1 MLFDK
6 SVYLCSVKKNKGYK
20 VMKRIVVLST
30 AAHRG
35 LIERHGALLSLV
47 SKTVVSKFYG
57 EVRLYFDS
65 DDDFS
70 VFSAGLY
77 HLAILH
83 RCVIL

>member
-1 MLFDK
+1 
-6 SVYLCSVKKNKGYK
+6 
-20 VMKRIVVLST
+20 MKRIVILSVP
-30 AAHRG
+30 AHRG

-47 SKTVVSKFYG
+47 SKTVVSKYHG
-57 EVRLYFDS
+57 DIRLYFAS

-77 HLAILH
+77 HLGILH

>member
-1 MLFDK
+1 
-6 SVYLCSVKKNKGYK
+6 
-20 VMKRIVVLST
+20 MKRIVILST

-35 LIERHGALLSLV
+35 LLARNGALLSLV
-47 SKTVVSKFYG
+47 SKTVVSKYYG

-70 VFSAGLY
+70 VFSAALY
-77 HLAILH
+77 HLSILH